1 MLQLIY
7 KNLNERVSI
16 MLNYEKI
23 AKRLKEAR
31 LDMNYSQQEVAD
43 LIGKKRS
50 QISYYETGAR
60 KINLSLLNKFSNLYG
75 KSIEYF
81 IGEKTE
87 EEQLEIAHRSTD
99 IKQDDLEKIEWAKN
113 FVNNLYELKNM
124 QEVK

>member
-16 MLNYEKI
+16 MINYEKI

>member
-16 MLNYEKI
+16 MINYEKI
-23 AKRLKEAR
+23 AKRLKRAR

-81 IGEKTE
+81 IGERKE

-99 IKQDDLEKIEWAKN
+99 IKQEDLEKIEWAKN

>member
-81 IGEKTE
+81 IGERTE

-99 IKQDDLEKIEWAKN
+99 IKQDDLDKIEWAKN

>member
-23 AKRLKEAR
+23 ARRLKEAR

-81 IGEKTE
+81 IGERTE

>member
-1 MLQLIY
+1 
-7 KNLNERVSI
+7 

-23 AKRLKEAR
+23 AQRLKEAR

-81 IGEKTE
+81 IGESTE

>member
-16 MLNYEKI
+16 MINYEKI

-81 IGEKTE
+81 IGERKE

-99 IKQDDLEKIEWAKN
+99 IKQEDLEKIEWAKN

>member
-1 MLQLIY
+1 MLD
-7 KNLNERVSI
+7 
-16 MLNYEKI
+16 YEVI
-23 AKRLKEAR
+23 AKKLKEAR
-31 LDMNYSQQEVAD
+31 KEMNYSQQEVANF
-43 LIGKKRS
+43 IGKKRS

-81 IGEKTE
+81 IGERE
-87 EEQLEIAHRSTD
+87 EEDKLEIAHRSTD
-99 IKQDDLEKIEWAKN
+99 IARDDLEKIEWAKN

>member
-81 IGEKTE
+81 IGERTE